1 MKTNSIHWFKY
12 AAPQNF
18 YFLAGK
24 LWPWFAALATILMA
38 VGLWIGFFVA
48 PVDAQQGQGYRI
60 IFVHVPA
67 SQISM
72 FIYLVMAAWAGF
84 GLAFNTRL
92 SGMMA
97 AALAPTGAL
106 FAFLSLL
113 TGALWGKP
121 MWGTWWVWDARLTS
135 TLILLFLYLGF
146 LALQSAIDDPRRA
159 DKACAVLAL
168 VGVVNVPIIYFSV
181 SWWNTLHQGAS
192 VSMTRSPSM
201 AAPMLWGMLIMVVA
215 FWMYAIAAALARA
228 RNIILERER
237 HTAWVKNA
245 VE

>member
-24 LWPWFAALATILMA
+24 LWPWFAALATVLMA

-121 MWGTWWVWDARLTS
+121 M
-135 TLILLFLYLGF
+135 
-146 LALQSAIDDPRRA
+146 
-159 DKACAVLAL
+159 
-168 VGVVNVPIIYFSV
+168 
-181 SWWNTLHQGAS
+181 
-192 VSMTRSPSM
+192 
-201 AAPMLWGMLIMVVA
+201 
-215 FWMYAIAAALARA
+215 
-228 RNIILERER
+228 
-237 HTAWVKNA
+237 
-245 VE
+245 